1 MPRTKTTYPEPTREK
16 GQRSLDL
23 PLYLD
28 RIIPAFSQPD
38 WLDAQRW
45 RLFVSNQPFATVF
58 RDTLISNI
66 LALDWKIEP
75 RENDKRDEYKED
87 IKYYTKFFE
96 YTGEF
101 DYAEV
106 IEWIGKDAL
115 DLPFG
120 GAAEVGRESDEPDGK
135 VLWLDPLDGG
145 TLFPTL
151 NKSYP
156 VGQAIR
162 EMGMRQVYFPYYAID
177 RIYLSPR
184 TDIRRKGWGMPPPE
198 RIYLAIEMLRR
209 GDIYY
214 ADLLLDTPDAGILDL
229 IDMSKESAQNWVES
243 WKKML
248 TGIDPFKIPVLYEH
262 EKEAK
267 WIPFTRPPGDIMFDK
282 AIMKYVGL
290 VAAGYGMSPSDIGF
304 SPVSSG
310 GETLAGGIRQERKTR
325 KSGISVMKR
334 KLTSFYNRLLPEY
347 LEFKYIDLDD
357 ELQTNIGRARLASMT
372 AIGTAIDKQVLTAD
386 EGRQQLVSDGLVSIS
401 IPEKFPESEKKPELP
416 PGGAFGNPF
425 GATPERPG
433 LLGKPVTPSQGG
445 HGEIKSE
452 MYAEFSDVVDAS
464 VFEGSSPMAEFS
476 EVDMELARAFVLV
489 AKAIFGKKEQPIN
502 VFVPKTEQVAPVVN
516 VTVPKQQVPQV
527 TVTVPETII
536 PAPIVQF
543 NAPEQKAPIINIKA
557 QRKSIGKQK
566 VKRDQDGNLLETIT
580 ETEFKYDGE

>member
-28 RIIPAFSQPD
+28 RLIPAFSQPD

-45 RLFVSNQPFATVF
+45 RLFVANQPFATVF
-58 RDTLISNI
+58 RDTLISNV

-75 RENDKRDEYKED
+75 KDNDKRDEYKED
-87 IKYYTKFFE
+87 IKYYTEFFT
-96 YTGEF
+96 YTGEY
-101 DYAEV
+101 DYAEI
-106 IEWIGKDAL
+106 IEWIGKDVL

-120 GAAEVGRESDEPDGK
+120 GAAEIGRESDSPDGK

-151 NKSYP
+151 NKGFP

-162 EMGMRQVYFPYYAID
+162 EMGMRQVYFPNYAIN

-214 ADLLLDTPDAGILDL
+214 ASLMIDTPDAGILDL
-229 IDMSKESAQNWVES
+229 IDMSKESATNWVES
-243 WKKML
+243 WKAML

-267 WIPFTRPPGDIMFDK
+267 WIPFSRPPADIMFDK
-282 AIMKYVGL
+282 AVMKYVGL

-325 KSGISVMKR
+325 KSGLSLMKR
-334 KLTSFYNRLLPEY
+334 KFVAFYNRLLPET
-347 LEFKYIDLDD
+347 LEFKFIDLDD

-372 AIGTAIDKQVLTAD
+372 AIGSAIDKQVLTAD
-386 EGRQQLVSDGLVSIS
+386 EGRQQLVSDGLISIS
-401 IPEKFPESEKKPELP
+401 IPEKFPEAEKKKLLP
-416 PGGAFGNPF
+416 APNPFGGNPAFGN
-425 GATPERPG
+425 TPERPG

-452 MYAEFSDVVDAS
+452 LYAEFADVVDAS
-464 VFEGSSPMAEFS
+464 VFEESPMAEFS
-476 EVDMELARAFVLV
+476 EVDMDLARAFVLV

-502 VFVPKTEQVAPVVN
+502 VFVPKTEQVAPIVN
-516 VTVPKQQVPQV
+516 ISVPKQQVPQV
-527 TVTVPETII
+527 SVTVPETII
-536 PAPIVQF
+536 PASIINVSV
-543 NAPEQKAPIINIKA
+543 PEQKPPIINIKSHT
-557 QRKSIGKQK
+557 KSVGKQK
-566 VKRDQDGNLLETIT
+566 VKRDPEGNLVETIT
-580 ETEFKYDGE
+580 ETEYKYDG